1 MCQIGGMTLL
11 KAQEVCFQRQVE
23 SVGCYRGTGPGIW
36 NPDYSQGMV
45 EARAAA
51 QSTGLAP
58 GLGVLERKYVTWRY
72 SHQNKRIKNIC
83 SLSHK
88 LISGT

>member
-11 KAQEVCFQRQVE
+11 KAQGVCFQRQVE
-23 SVGCYRGTGPGIW
+23 SVRCYQGTGPGSW
-36 NPDYSQGMV
+36 NTDYSHRIV

-72 SHQNKRIKNIC
+72 CHQNKRIKNIT
-83 SLSHK
+83 S
-88 LISGT
+88 